1 MLGVAPFT
9 GSVDWNSQSGSAF
22 LLFQVAP
29 FTGSVDWNR
38 PIPPGN
44 HNVLWS
50 LPSRG
55 AWIEIISIDDSISDN
70 TSLPSRGAW
79 IEMQYLL
86 RTAVFYMV
94 APFTGSVDWNILFLP
109 IIQPLD
115 SSLPSRG
122 AWIEIYWEKRKSQ
135 RMFVAPFTGSVDWNC
150 NESHQRRGV
159 RRRSLHGERGLKFA
173 KRLIYRKLYICRSLH
188 GERGLKFYPILHQI
202 EPFASLPSRGAWI
215 EIPLHN

>member
-94 APFTGSVDWNILFLP
+94 APFTGSVDWN
-109 IIQPLD
+109 
-115 SSLPSRG
+115 
-122 AWIEIYWEKRKSQ
+122 
-135 RMFVAPFTGSVDWNC
+135 C

-159 RRRSLHGERGLKFA
+159 RRRSLHGERGLKFIG
-173 KRLIYRKLYICRSLH
+173 KKENLRECL
-188 GERGLKFYPILHQI
+188 
-202 EPFASLPSRGAWI
+202 SLPSRGAWI
-215 EIPLHN
+215 EILSHTASDRAVCVAPFTGSVDWNSFTQLTQPYSFQVAPFTGSVDWNRQTNWVSLWHILSLPSRGWGV